1 MHTYITRPFLF
12 GIFLSPLVFLIGFF
26 IFTGAVL
33 AAVGA
38 SCSSNVDCSTGE
50 YCMTTTSG
58 AGTCQ
63 LVSPAQPTT
72 PAGTSSGGGTGLF
85 NPLKANSL
93 EGLLADVL
101 AFVARLGFIVVVVMI
116 IWVGFMFVA
125 AQGNS
130 EKISK
135 ARTALLWTIIGGLIL
150 IGAQAIALLVQ
161 ATASSL

>member
-1 MHTYITRPFLF
+1 
-12 GIFLSPLVFLIGFF
+12 
-26 IFTGAVL
+26 
-33 AAVGA
+33 
-38 SCSSNVDCSTGE
+38 
-50 YCMTTTSG
+50 
-58 AGTCQ
+58 
-63 LVSPAQPTT
+63 
-72 PAGTSSGGGTGLF
+72 
-85 NPLKANSL
+85 
-93 EGLLADVL
+93 
-101 AFVARLGFIVVVVMI
+101 MI